1 MQWTNVTSAD
11 YCKPKNW
18 MVEANLTLRHKSCVD
33 KVPTFDVNYCRAGE
47 EKSTRIQLH
56 GKVEM
61 HVWGESHPLW
71 RKTWAS
77 SRLVSG
83 RQQYIEK
90 WTTGVKGSLQSWI
103 PVDALFLSPNSVQNF
118 PWPRKRIGPPLV
130 SSPPHSGLTASSF
143 IMAAIHKL
151 GAILHAMYGL
161 SLEPRSGHHL
171 GLRLVWD

>member
-77 SRLVSG
+77 SRLVLG

-130 SSPPHSGLTASSF
+130 SSPPIQAS
-143 IMAAIHKL
+143 L
-151 GAILHAMYGL
+151 LLLLLWQL
-161 SLEPRSGHHL
+161 SISWVQYCMPCMG
-171 GLRLVWD
+171 LVWSRDLAIIWV

>member
-1 MQWTNVTSAD
+1 
-11 YCKPKNW
+11 
-18 MVEANLTLRHKSCVD
+18 
-33 KVPTFDVNYCRAGE
+33 
-47 EKSTRIQLH
+47 
-56 GKVEM
+56 M

-77 SRLVSG
+77 SRLVLG

-90 WTTGVKGSLQSWI
+90 WTTGVKGSIQAGFLWMLSLSLQIVCKISHGQEKEL
-103 PVDALFLSPNSVQNF
+103 VLLLFP
-118 PWPRKRIGPPLV
+118 
-130 SSPPHSGLTASSF
+130 PPHSGLTVSSF